1 MTMYLKVGK
10 LLVDAQMR
18 QRDTASSTTIKA
30 DMFMELL
37 ESWDEAGG
45 NDNEE

>member
-1 MTMYLKVGK
+1 MTMFRKVGK
-10 LLVDAQMR
+10 LLMDAQMR
-18 QRDTASSTTIKA
+18 QRDTTSSTTIKA

-37 ESWDEAGG
+37 EKWDETGG